1 MKKTAIFIV
10 CFVSIFFLNPL
21 CVFAESDSLN
31 VKVKVAGG
39 SGADHGDKDISIND
53 CIYISVGYKIGN
65 GDNDPPS
72 KLSDFTFVEDE
83 YSVEVDT
90 FDHYSRMYVG
100 IGVNGNPET
109 DTSFTVSFDTDGW
122 YYKSS
127 KEDEIQQKVDDDSAK
142 IYLSENSPIPIEN
155 LDSKIISKNVDGNM
169 QIKHKAGLQKSKVL
183 AGYSEVNWSFHYP
196 DAGFYEASIIVKI
209 DAT

>member
-39 SGADHGDKDISIND
+39 SGADHDDNDISIND
-53 CIYISVGYKIGN
+53 CIYVSVGYKIGN

-109 DTSFTVSFDTDGW
+109 DVSFTVSFNIDGW
-122 YYKSS
+122 YYGAY
-127 KEDEIQQKVDDDSAK
+127 KEGERSQKVEDDSAR
-142 IYLSENSPIPIEN
+142 IYLNENSPVIIEN
-155 LDSKIISKNVDGNM
+155 VDSKISSDVIDGNM
-169 QIKHKAGLQKSKVL
+169 QITHNAGLQKNKVL
-183 AGYSEVNWSFHYP
+183 AGYAEVDWSFHYP
-196 DAGFYEASIIVKI
+196 DAGFYEARIIVGI
-209 DAT
+209 NAI

>member
-10 CFVSIFFLNPL
+10 CFISIFFLNPL
-21 CVFAESDSLN
+21 YVFAESDSLN
-31 VKVKVAGG
+31 VKVKVSGG
-39 SGADHGDKDISIND
+39 SGADRGDNDISIND

-72 KLSDFTFVEDE
+72 KLSDFTFADDE

-90 FDHYSRMYVG
+90 FDHYSRMYIG

-122 YYKSS
+122 YYKPS
-127 KEDEIQQKVDDDSAK
+127 EEGEREKVEGDTAR
-142 IYLSENSPIPIEN
+142 IYLSENSPIVVEN
-155 LDSKIISKNVDGNM
+155 PDSKIISKIGDDNM
-169 QIKHKAGLQKSKVL
+169 QITHKAGLQKSKVL
-183 AGYSEVNWSFHYP
+183 AWYSEVDWSFYYP
-196 DAGFYEASIIVKI
+196 DAGYYEASIIVEI